1 MTRAFK
7 IPSKGHQ
14 RILLVCLAWLL
25 SAAVPV
31 ISDAQANTA
40 SRIDLVK
47 IALKDNFSLTLR
59 FSAYPRFSFDL
70 WLPELAI
77 FDSDLD
83 RSQPAQPIDGVWL
96 AKREGN
102 LQVKGRLTDG
112 NKAMD
117 FKCTLK
123 PLSMD
128 AIMLELEVLNSGQV
142 DWTGYAQL
150 AVCLAPSEGNAAFS
164 DSTGGRSYINP
175 RHAGVQSISEA
186 GVVGDFNHY
195 AVGDRNDPADSIQ
208 RARAEDGFVARESSD
223 GKISISFIW
232 DDAARVD
239 VNPGGLDCIHSHPA
253 LGPLKAGESK
263 SRKGY
268 IMIREGTAG
277 EHYTAMKEL
286 IERYGGKELLQ

>member
-14 RILLVCLAWLL
+14 RILLVCLAWLI

-31 ISDAQANTA
+31 ISSAQANTA
-40 SRIDLVK
+40 SRTDLVK

-59 FSAYPRFSFDL
+59 FTAYPRLSFDL

-83 RSQPAQPIDGVWL
+83 RSQLAQPIDGVWL

-102 LQVKGRLTDG
+102 LQVKGRLTAG
-112 NKAMD
+112 NKVMD

-128 AIMLELEVLNSGQV
+128 AIMLDLEVLNSGQV

-164 DSTGGRSYINP
+164 DSTGARTYIHT
-175 RHAGVQSISEA
+175 RHAGIQSICEA
-186 GVVGDFNHY
+186 GDVGDFNHY
-195 AVGDRNDPADSIQ
+195 AVDDHNDPGDSVQ
-208 RARAEDGFVARESSD
+208 RARVKDGFVARVSSD
-223 GKISISFIW
+223 GKLSISFMW
-232 DDAARVD
+232 EDAARVD

-253 LGPLKAGESK
+253 AGPLKAGKSK
-263 SRKGY
+263 SLHGF
-268 IMIREGTAG
+268 IMIREGTA
-277 EHYTAMKEL
+277 EDHYTSMKSL
-286 IERYGGKELLQ
+286 IEEHLK